1 MKRYLLSTFTIAA
14 AALLVT
20 SCNDEMDNGLKT
32 GDDGTVTFTAQLP
45 SEMGTRAF
53 ADGLTAKHL
62 QYAVYEAGQSTP
74 LKVFGDETTVV
85 GEAEMVDLKKSVT
98 LKLTSGKSYDVIF
111 WADAT
116 TDSPYTFNPASQ
128 EVSVDYSKVNNNSDN
143 CDAFFKKET
152 ITVSGNQ
159 SVDVK
164 LTRPFAQ
171 VNIGTDDFDAAKASG
186 LEVTQTEVV
195 AKAFAT
201 LNLATGEVSDEA
213 DRTFTMKAIPTA
225 SDGEFPVAGGYKY
238 LSMDYLLVG
247 ADKATVDVAFNY
259 GGPQSRTFTNVP
271 VQRNYRTN
279 IYGSLLTNTTDFNVV
294 IEPAFSG
301 EFAHEVVS
309 VSTFAA
315 LKAAATAGG
324 DVKLESAIDFTQVVT
339 VDNNKTLTV
348 DLNKQN
354 VANAADLWDN
364 PSVPN
369 SWSLFSVRGTDS
381 KLTLSGDGDVIAK
394 ANDCYAIDVQGGGHL
409 VIEGGHYNGNIHAVY
424 VLEGVAEIKGGTFEV
439 QQKYPDAEK
448 ADEFVLNCLDE
459 NRKNGTAK
467 IIVTGGTFIGFNP
480 GDCKAEGNGTNF
492 VAPGYASIPN
502 GTAADGRTIWK
513 VVPTVE
519 ATTEAELEGSF
530 KRGSVT
536 AISSNISTATI
547 TTCHSKS
554 NLVFKNGSVLKLEP
568 TETGSL
574 YTLSVRKNSNLT
586 ISGNGSII
594 APVLI
599 NPNPTTSQAAAI
611 EVGVQANSGTVN
623 IYDNVT
629 LEGNSGAAGSYAL
642 RLVNGTANI
651 YGGHF
656 KTAGGLNGDSECI
669 YLQSIKPYREAYRQ
683 CNLNIYGG
691 VFETT
696 GDAKYLINCK
706 DEPYK
711 DGKCAIKIMGGI
723 FVGFNPADNTAE
735 GAHTNFVASG
745 YKSVETTYNGKQ
757 AWKVVKE

>member
-32 GDDGTVTFTAQLP
+32 GDEGTVTFTAQLP

-85 GEAEMVDLKKSVT
+85 GEAEMNNLKQTVS
-98 LKLTSGKSYDVIF
+98 LKLTTGKTYDVIF

-128 EVSVDYSKVNNNSDN
+128 EVNVDYSKVNNNSDN

-201 LNLATGEVSDEA
+201 LNLATGKVADEA

-309 VSTFAA
+309 ISTFAA

-354 VANAADLWDN
+354 VANAADLWDKA
-364 PSVPN
+364 PN
-369 SWSLFSVRGTDS
+369 QWSLFSVRRGST
-381 KLTLSGDGDVIAK
+381 LTLKGDGEVIAK
-394 ANDCYAIDVQGGGHL
+394 ANDCYAVDVQDGGHL

-424 VLEGVAEIKGGTFEV
+424 VQKGTAEIKGGTFEV
-439 QQKYPDAEK
+439 QQKYSAEDPDEY
-448 ADEFVLNCLDE
+448 VLNCYDA
-459 NRKNGTAK
+459 NYINGTAK
-467 IIVTGGTFIGFNP
+467 IIVSGGTFIGFNP
-480 GDCKAEGNGTNF
+480 GNCKAEDKNGTNF
-492 VAPGYASIPN
+492 LAPGYASVAD
-502 GTAADGRTIWK
+502 GTTADGRVIYK
-513 VVPTVE
+513 VIQAPTTRSE
-519 ATTEAELEGSF
+519 IINLLSKDGGSICIGSDYEGGAYLS
-530 KRGSVT
+530 KDGVT
-536 AISSNISTATI
+536 ASFAISNNAVVTPLQKKSQRSTFNIDGTNLNLFGNGKILGPCNVTDSDEGAIWVQGGSTL
-547 TTCHSKS
+547 
-554 NLVFKNGSVLKLEP
+554 N
-568 TETGSL
+568 
-574 YTLSVRKNSNLT
+574 
-586 ISGNGSII
+586 ISGNLSI
-594 APVLI
+594 
-599 NPNPTTSQAAAI
+599 
-611 EVGVQANSGTVN
+611 EGGTGGHLNACV
-623 IYDNVT
+623 IIF
-629 LEGNSGAAGSYAL
+629 
-642 RLVNGTANI
+642 NGTTNI
-651 YGGHF
+651 QNGYFHSSID
-656 KTAGGLNGDSECI
+656 KNGDSNPCI
-669 YLQSIKPYREAYRQ
+669 ILAPIKSPTVTGYSK
-683 CNLNIYGG
+683 LNIYGG
-691 VFETT
+691 VFEAD
-696 GDAKYLINCK
+696 GDAKFVINCQDEDK
-706 DEPYK
+706 DRCTVK
-711 DGKCAIKIMGGI
+711 VMGGT
-723 FVGFNPADNTAE
+723 FVGFNPADNTAD
-735 GAHTNFVASG
+735 GAHTNYVATG

>member
-32 GDDGTVTFTAQLP
+32 GDEGTVTFTAQLP

-74 LKVFGDETTVV
+74 LPVFGDETTVV
-85 GEAEMVDLKKSVT
+85 GEAEMNNLKQTVS
-98 LKLTSGKSYDVIF
+98 LKLTTGKTYDVIF

-294 IEPAFSG
+294 IEPAFIGTLGIATDEELADAASHHNRHVQLADNVQLALPTNIAEG
-301 EFAHEVVS
+301 VVITGGTNS
-309 VSTFAA
+309 VLKVKNGYQIPNDNVTFKDVTLARDDSA
-315 LKAAATAGG
+315 GASDGCYLKINS
-324 DVKLESAIDFTQVVT
+324 DNVVLDNVKLGIINF
-339 VDNNKTLTV
+339 NNEHSFVGGGIYLNGGKTLTV
-348 DLNKQN
+348 RNTNFTIQ
-354 VANAADLWDN
+354 AAYGVFAMDPGTTIILENCNFGPKFQYCTNQPGNGKLIARNTTFRGWMSGWSDGYFENCTFKHGDLWY
-364 PSVPN
+364 PYARCYGSSV
-369 SWSLFSVRGTDS
+369 F
-381 KLTLSGDGDVIAK
+381 K
-394 ANDCYAIDVQGGGHL
+394 DC
-409 VIEGGHYNGNIHAVY
+409 E
-424 VLEGVAEIKGGTFEV
+424 FER
-439 QQKYPDAEK
+439 
-448 ADEFVLNCLDE
+448 L
-459 NRKNGTAK
+459 
-467 IIVTGGTFIGFNP
+467 
-480 GDCKAEGNGTNF
+480 
-492 VAPGYASIPN
+492 
-502 GTAADGRTIWK
+502 
-513 VVPTVE
+513 
-519 ATTEAELEGSF
+519 
-530 KRGSVT
+530 
-536 AISSNISTATI
+536 STATDNRWLP
-547 TTCHSKS
+547 TAPNRKDT
-554 NLVFKNGSVLKLEP
+554 NGNDIYDYDYAVSCMKQH
-568 TETGSL
+568 
-574 YTLSVRKNSNLT
+574 
-586 ISGNGSII
+586 SII
-594 APVLI
+594 EFI
-599 NPNPTTSQAAAI
+599 NCRYSDGSAFNKNVFLKGTTDS
-611 EVGVQANSGTVN
+611 SGDPDKV
-623 IYDNVT
+623 II
-629 LEGNSGAAGSYAL
+629 
-642 RLVNGTANI
+642 NGTT
-651 YGGHF
+651 Y
-656 KTAGGLNGDSECI
+656 TD
-669 YLQSIKPYREAYRQ
+669 
-683 CNLNIYGG
+683 
-691 VFETT
+691 
-696 GDAKYLINCK
+696 IN
-706 DEPYK
+706 E
-711 DGKCAIKIMGGI
+711 
-723 FVGFNPADNTAE
+723 F
-735 GAHTNFVASG
+735 
-745 YKSVETTYNGKQ
+745 TY
-757 AWKVVKE
+757 W

>member
-32 GDDGTVTFTAQLP
+32 GDEGTVTFTAQLP

-62 QYAVYEAGQSTP
+62 QYAVYETGQSTP

-85 GEAEMVDLKKSVT
+85 GEAEMNNLKQTVS
-98 LKLTSGKSYDVIF
+98 LKLTTGKTYDVIF
-111 WADAT
+111 WAADNSAKK
-116 TDSPYTFNPASQ
+116 PYTFDPLTQTVKITYTN
-128 EVSVDYSKVNNNSDN
+128 VYSNNDI

-159 SVDVK
+159 NVDVK

-171 VNIGTDDFDAAKASG
+171 VNIGTDDFDAATIAG
-186 LEVTQTEVV
+186 LNLTQTQV
-195 AKAFAT
+195 KATAGDI
-201 LNLATGEVSDEA
+201 LNLATGKMEGTEA
-213 DRTFTMKAIPTA
+213 TRTFKMKAIPTA
-225 SDGEFPVAGGYKY
+225 DDGAFPVAGYKY
-238 LSMDYLLVG
+238 LLMAYIPISDT
-247 ADKATVDVAFNY
+247 KETVDMTFGYN
-259 GGPQSRTFTNVP
+259 GKSSFRSFTNVP
-271 VQRNYRTN
+271 LQRNYRTN
-279 IYGSLLTNTTDFNVV
+279 IYGSLLTNSVDFNVV

-309 VSTFAA
+309 ASTFAA
-315 LKAAATAGG
+315 LKAAVANGQ
-324 DVKLESAIDFTQVVT
+324 S
-339 VDNNKTLTV
+339 VDAEKTLVLSGGQSETLNLG
-348 DLNKQN
+348 DLSISNKN
-354 VANAADLWDN
+354 NIWSDSD
-364 PSVPN
+364 
-369 SWSLFSVRGTDS
+369 WSLLSVRENS
-381 KLTLSGDGDVIAK
+381 SLTITSGAYIAK
-394 ANDCYAIDVQGGGHL
+394 ANDCYAVDVQDGGHL
-409 VIEGGHYNGNIHAVY
+409 VIEDGHFNGNIHAVY

-439 QQKYPDAEK
+439 QQKYPDADK
-448 ADEFVLNCLDE
+448 ADEFVLNCYDA
-459 NRKNGTAK
+459 NRENGTAK
-467 IIVTGGTFIGFNP
+467 IIVSGGTFIGFNP

-513 VVPTVE
+513 VVPAVE
-519 ATTEAELEGSF
+519 ATTGAELEGSF

-536 AISSNISTATI
+536 TIGTNISATETI
-547 TTCHSKS
+547 VCKTKS
-554 NLVFKNGSVLKLEP
+554 NLVLKNGSVLKVEP
-568 TETGSL
+568 TRIAQN
-574 YTLSVRKNSNLT
+574 YTLGAHGGSNLS

-594 APVLI
+594 APVL
-599 NPNPTTSQAAAI
+599 PDPTTYLASAI
-611 EVGVQANSGTVN
+611 EVGSASKSGTVN
-623 IYDNVT
+623 IYGNVT
-629 LEGNSGAAGSYAL
+629 FEGNSGAAGSYAL
-642 RLVNGTANI
+642 RLINGTANI

-656 KTAGGLNGDSECI
+656 KTAGGSSGNAECI
-669 YLQSIKPYREAYRQ
+669 YLQSSQPYRGAAYNQ

-696 GDAKYLINCK
+696 GDAKYLINCLDK
-706 DEPYK
+706 PYK

-735 GAHTNFVASG
+735 GAHTNFVAPD

>member
-32 GDDGTVTFTAQLP
+32 DDEGTVTFTAQLP

-85 GEAEMVDLKKSVT
+85 GEAEMVNLKKSVT

-143 CDAFFKKET
+143 CDAFFKKEA

-201 LNLATGEVSDEA
+201 LNLATGKVSDEA

-294 IEPAFSG
+294 IEPAFATTNYNLGALYTASQIG
-301 EFAHEVVS
+301 GAVTLSDNVDFDRTIAVQPGKTMS
-309 VSTFAA
+309 VNLNGKT
-315 LKAAATAGG
+315 
-324 DVKLESAIDFTQVVT
+324 VKNTT
-339 VDNNKTLTV
+339 
-348 DLNKQN
+348 
-354 VANAADLWDN
+354 DLWEN

-394 ANDCYAIDVQGGGHL
+394 VNDCYAVDVQGGGHL
-409 VIEGGHYNGNIHAVY
+409 VIDGGHYNGNIHAVY
-424 VLEGVAEIKGGTFEV
+424 VTEGVAEIKGGTFEV

-459 NRKNGTAK
+459 NYKNGTAK

-492 VAPGYASIPN
+492 VAPGYASIAN
-502 GTAADGRTIWK
+502 GTTADGRTIWK
-513 VVPTVE
+513 VVSAVE
-519 ATTEAELEGSF
+519 ATTETELEGSF
-530 KRGSVT
+530 KSGSVT

-599 NPNPTTSQAAAI
+599 NPNPTKSQAAAI
-611 EVGVQANSGTVN
+611 EVGVQAYSGIVN

-669 YLQSIKPYREAYRQ
+669 YLQSIKPWRGTYRQ

-735 GAHTNFVASG
+735 GAHTNFVAPG

>member
-32 GDDGTVTFTAQLP
+32 GDEGTVTFTAQLP

-85 GEAEMVDLKKSVT
+85 GEAEMVNLKKSVT

-116 TDSPYTFNPASQ
+116 TDSPYTVNPASQ

-201 LNLATGEVSDEA
+201 LNLATGEVADEA

-238 LSMDYLLVG
+238 LSMDSLLVG

-259 GGPQSRTFTNVP
+259 GGPQNRTFTNVP

-294 IEPAFSG
+294 IEPAFATTNYNLGALYTASQIG
-301 EFAHEVVS
+301 GAVTLSDNVDFDRTIAVQPGKTMS
-309 VSTFAA
+309 VNLNGKTV
-315 LKAAATAGG
+315 KNAT
-324 DVKLESAIDFTQVVT
+324 
-339 VDNNKTLTV
+339 
-348 DLNKQN
+348 
-354 VANAADLWDN
+354 DLWEN

-424 VLEGVAEIKGGTFEV
+424 VTEGVAEIKGGTFEV

-448 ADEFVLNCLDE
+448 AADFVLKCLDE
-459 NRKNGTAK
+459 NYKNGTAK

-492 VAPGYASIPN
+492 VAPGYASIAN

-513 VVPTVE
+513 VVSAVE
-519 ATTEAELEGSF
+519 ATTAEGLETALTT
-530 KRGSVT
+530 RGKIVALGQDLEYASS
-536 AISSNISTATI
+536 ISPARNTSLVMKNGA
-547 TTCHSKS
+547 
-554 NLVFKNGSVLKLEP
+554 VFKSTNDDSNNINTLLSISA
-568 TETGSL
+568 TG
-574 YTLSVRKNSNLT
+574 VK
-586 ISGNGSII
+586 ISGNGTLEA
-594 APVLI
+594 AP
-599 NPNPTTSQAAAI
+599 NRPNHPSAVIEVRNGGSVDISGNLTFDAKGGSQANNAI
-611 EVGVQANSGTVN
+611 K
-623 IYDNVT
+623 IIK
-629 LEGNSGAAGSYAL
+629 
-642 RLVNGTANI
+642 GTANI
-651 YGGHF
+651 HSGYFHTVGGAT
-656 KTAGGLNGDSECI
+656 KESTSECI
-669 YLQSIKPYREAYRQ
+669 YLESGWAASSKA
-683 CNLNIYGG
+683 NLNIYGG
-691 VFETT
+691 VFECD
-696 GDAKYLINCK
+696 GDATYLINCK
-706 DEPYK
+706 DEYRS
-711 DGKCAIKIMGGI
+711 KCAIKIMGGI

-735 GAHTNFVASG
+735 GAHTNFVAPG
-745 YKSVETTYNGKQ
+745 YKSVEPTYNGKQ

>member
-32 GDDGTVTFTAQLP
+32 GDEGTVTFTAQLP

-74 LKVFGDETTVV
+74 LPVFGDETTVV
-85 GEAEMVDLKKSVT
+85 GEAEMNNLKQTVS
-98 LKLTSGKSYDVIF
+98 LKLTTGKTYDVVF

-201 LNLATGEVSDEA
+201 LNLATGKVADEA

-294 IEPAFSG
+294 IEPAFATTNYNLGALYTASQIG
-301 EFAHEVVS
+301 GAVTLSDNVDFDRTIAVQPGKTMS
-309 VSTFAA
+309 VNLNGKT
-315 LKAAATAGG
+315 
-324 DVKLESAIDFTQVVT
+324 VKNTT
-339 VDNNKTLTV
+339 
-348 DLNKQN
+348 
-354 VANAADLWDN
+354 DLWEN

-424 VLEGVAEIKGGTFEV
+424 VTEGVAEIKGGTFEV

-459 NRKNGTAK
+459 NYKNGTAK

-492 VAPGYASIPN
+492 VAPGYASIAN

-513 VVPTVE
+513 VVPAVE

-536 AISSNISTATI
+536 AISSNINTATI

-599 NPNPTTSQAAAI
+599 SPNPTTSQAAAI
-611 EVGVQANSGTVN
+611 EVGVQAYSGIVN

-669 YLQSIKPYREAYRQ
+669 YLQSIKPWRGTYRQ

-691 VFETT
+691 IFETT

>member
-1 MKRYLLSTFTIAA
+1 MTLSDNVDFDRTIAVQPGKTMSVN
-14 AALLVT
+14 L
-20 SCNDEMDNGLKT
+20 NGKT
-32 GDDGTVTFTAQLP
+32 
-45 SEMGTRAF
+45 
-53 ADGLTAKHL
+53 
-62 QYAVYEAGQSTP
+62 
-74 LKVFGDETTVV
+74 
-85 GEAEMVDLKKSVT
+85 
-98 LKLTSGKSYDVIF
+98 
-111 WADAT
+111 
-116 TDSPYTFNPASQ
+116 
-128 EVSVDYSKVNNNSDN
+128 
-143 CDAFFKKET
+143 
-152 ITVSGNQ
+152 
-159 SVDVK
+159 VK
-164 LTRPFAQ
+164 
-171 VNIGTDDFDAAKASG
+171 
-186 LEVTQTEVV
+186 
-195 AKAFAT
+195 
-201 LNLATGEVSDEA
+201 
-213 DRTFTMKAIPTA
+213 
-225 SDGEFPVAGGYKY
+225 
-238 LSMDYLLVG
+238 
-247 ADKATVDVAFNY
+247 
-259 GGPQSRTFTNVP
+259 
-271 VQRNYRTN
+271 
-279 IYGSLLTNTTDFNVV
+279 NTTD
-294 IEPAFSG
+294 
-301 EFAHEVVS
+301 
-309 VSTFAA
+309 
-315 LKAAATAGG
+315 
-324 DVKLESAIDFTQVVT
+324 
-339 VDNNKTLTV
+339 
-348 DLNKQN
+348 
-354 VANAADLWDN
+354 LWEN

-394 ANDCYAIDVQGGGHL
+394 VNDCYAVDVQGGGHL
-409 VIEGGHYNGNIHAVY
+409 VIDGGHYNGNIHAVY
-424 VLEGVAEIKGGTFEV
+424 VTEGVAEIKGGTFEV

-459 NRKNGTAK
+459 NYKNGTAK

-492 VAPGYASIPN
+492 VAPGYASIAN
-502 GTAADGRTIWK
+502 GTTADGRTIWK
-513 VVPTVE
+513 VVSAVE
-519 ATTEAELEGSF
+519 ATTETELEGSF
-530 KRGSVT
+530 KSGSVT

-599 NPNPTTSQAAAI
+599 NPNPTKSQAAAI
-611 EVGVQANSGTVN
+611 EVGVQAYSGIVN

-669 YLQSIKPYREAYRQ
+669 YLQSIKPWRGTYRQ

-735 GAHTNFVASG
+735 GAHTNFVAPG

>member
-32 GDDGTVTFTAQLP
+32 GDEGTVTFTAQLP

-85 GEAEMVDLKKSVT
+85 GEAEMVNLKKSVT

-201 LNLATGEVSDEA
+201 LNLATGEVADEA

-238 LSMDYLLVG
+238 LSMDSLLVG

-294 IEPAFSG
+294 IEPAFATTNYNLGALYTASQIG
-301 EFAHEVVS
+301 GAVTLSDNVDFDRTIAVQPGKTMS
-309 VSTFAA
+309 VNLNGKT
-315 LKAAATAGG
+315 
-324 DVKLESAIDFTQVVT
+324 VKNTT
-339 VDNNKTLTV
+339 
-348 DLNKQN
+348 
-354 VANAADLWDN
+354 DLWEN

-424 VLEGVAEIKGGTFEV
+424 VTEGVAEIKGGTFEV

-459 NRKNGTAK
+459 NYKNGTAK

-492 VAPGYASIPN
+492 VAPGYASIAN

-513 VVPTVE
+513 VVPAVE

-536 AISSNISTATI
+536 AISSNINTATI
-547 TTCHSKS
+547 TTCQSKS

-599 NPNPTTSQAAAI
+599 SPNPTTSQAAAI
-611 EVGVQANSGTVN
+611 EVGVQAYSGIVN

-669 YLQSIKPYREAYRQ
+669 YLESIKPYRGTYRQ

-735 GAHTNFVASG
+735 GAHTNFVAPG

>member
-74 LKVFGDETTVV
+74 LKVFGDETTVM
-85 GEAEMVDLKKSVT
+85 GEAEMNNLKQTVS
-98 LKLTSGKSYDVIF
+98 LKLTTGKTYDVIF
-111 WADAT
+111 WTDAT

-294 IEPAFSG
+294 IEPAFATTNYNLGALYTASQIG
-301 EFAHEVVS
+301 GAVTLSDNVDFDRTIAVQPGKTMS
-309 VSTFAA
+309 VNLNGKT
-315 LKAAATAGG
+315 
-324 DVKLESAIDFTQVVT
+324 VKNTT
-339 VDNNKTLTV
+339 
-348 DLNKQN
+348 
-354 VANAADLWDN
+354 DLWEN

-424 VLEGVAEIKGGTFEV
+424 VTEGVAEIKGGTFEV

-459 NRKNGTAK
+459 NYKNGTAK

-492 VAPGYASIPN
+492 VAPGYASIAN

-513 VVPTVE
+513 VVPAVE

-568 TETGSL
+568 TETGDL

-599 NPNPTTSQAAAI
+599 SPNPTTSQAAAI

-669 YLQSIKPYREAYRQ
+669 YLQSIKPWRGTYRQ

-691 VFETT
+691 IFETT

>member
-1 MKRYLLSTFTIAA
+1 M
-14 AALLVT
+14 
-20 SCNDEMDNGLKT
+20 
-32 GDDGTVTFTAQLP
+32 
-45 SEMGTRAF
+45 
-53 ADGLTAKHL
+53 
-62 QYAVYEAGQSTP
+62 
-74 LKVFGDETTVV
+74 
-85 GEAEMVDLKKSVT
+85 
-98 LKLTSGKSYDVIF
+98 
-111 WADAT
+111 
-116 TDSPYTFNPASQ
+116 
-128 EVSVDYSKVNNNSDN
+128 
-143 CDAFFKKET
+143 
-152 ITVSGNQ
+152 
-159 SVDVK
+159 
-164 LTRPFAQ
+164 
-171 VNIGTDDFDAAKASG
+171 NIGTDDFDAAKASG

-201 LNLATGEVSDEA
+201 LNLATGKVADEA

-294 IEPAFSG
+294 IEPAFATTNYNLGALYTASQIG
-301 EFAHEVVS
+301 GAVTLSDNVDFDRTIAVQPGKTMS
-309 VSTFAA
+309 VNLNGKT
-315 LKAAATAGG
+315 
-324 DVKLESAIDFTQVVT
+324 VKNTT
-339 VDNNKTLTV
+339 
-348 DLNKQN
+348 
-354 VANAADLWDN
+354 DLWEN

-381 KLTLSGDGDVIAK
+381 ELTLSGDGDVIAK

-424 VLEGVAEIKGGTFEV
+424 VTEGVAEIKGGTFEV

-459 NRKNGTAK
+459 NYKNGTAK

-492 VAPGYASIPN
+492 VAPGYASIAN

-513 VVPTVE
+513 VVPAVE

-536 AISSNISTATI
+536 AISSNINTATI

-599 NPNPTTSQAAAI
+599 SPNPTTSQAAAI
-611 EVGVQANSGTVN
+611 EVGVQAYSGIVN

-669 YLQSIKPYREAYRQ
+669 YLESIKPYRGTYRQ

-735 GAHTNFVASG
+735 GAHTNFVAPG

>member
-32 GDDGTVTFTAQLP
+32 GDEGTVTFTAQLP

-85 GEAEMVDLKKSVT
+85 GEAEMVNLKKSVS

-201 LNLATGEVSDEA
+201 LNLATGKVADEA

-354 VANAADLWDN
+354 VANATDLWDETGYQ
-364 PSVPN
+364 
-369 SWSLFSVRGTDS
+369 WSLFSVRRGST
-381 KLTLSGDGDVIAK
+381 LTLKGDGEVIAK
-394 ANDCYAIDVQGGGHL
+394 ANDCYAVDVQDGGHL

-424 VLEGVAEIKGGTFEV
+424 VEEGTAEIKGGTFEV
-439 QQKYPDAEK
+439 QQKYPDADK
-448 ADEFVLNCLDE
+448 ADEFVLNCYDA

-513 VVPTVE
+513 VVPAVE
-519 ATTEAELEGSF
+519 ATTAEGLETALTTRGKIVALGQDLEYASSISPARNTSLVMKNGAVFKSTNDDSNNINTLLSISATGVKIFGNGTLEAAPNRPNHPSAVIEVRNG
-530 KRGSVT
+530 GSVD
-536 AISSNISTATI
+536 
-547 TTCHSKS
+547 
-554 NLVFKNGSVLKLEP
+554 
-568 TETGSL
+568 
-574 YTLSVRKNSNLT
+574 
-586 ISGNGSII
+586 ISGNLTFDAKGGSM
-594 APVLI
+594 A
-599 NPNPTTSQAAAI
+599 NNAI
-611 EVGVQANSGTVN
+611 R
-623 IYDNVT
+623 IFK
-629 LEGNSGAAGSYAL
+629 
-642 RLVNGTANI
+642 GTANI
-651 YGGHF
+651 HSGYFHTVGGSP
-656 KTAGGLNGDSECI
+656 KENSNECI
-669 YLQSIKPYREAYRQ
+669 LIGYYNTDCY
-683 CNLNIYGG
+683 LNITGG
-691 VFETT
+691 IFESD
-696 GDAKYLINCK
+696 GDATYLINCM
-706 DEPYK
+706 DDYK
-711 DGKCAIKIMGGI
+711 KRCHVKVMGGT
-723 FVGFNPADNTAE
+723 FVGFNPADNTAD
-735 GAHTNFVASG
+735 GAHTNYVAPG

>member
-32 GDDGTVTFTAQLP
+32 DDEGTVTFTAQLP

-85 GEAEMVDLKKSVT
+85 GEAEMVNLKKSVT

-201 LNLATGEVSDEA
+201 LNLATGKVSDEA

-225 SDGEFPVAGGYKY
+225 SDGEFPVAGSYKY

-294 IEPAFSG
+294 IEPAFATTNYNLGALYTASQIG
-301 EFAHEVVS
+301 GAVTLSDNVDFDRTIAVQPGKTMS
-309 VSTFAA
+309 VNLNGKT
-315 LKAAATAGG
+315 
-324 DVKLESAIDFTQVVT
+324 VKNTT
-339 VDNNKTLTV
+339 
-348 DLNKQN
+348 
-354 VANAADLWDN
+354 DLWEN

-394 ANDCYAIDVQGGGHL
+394 ANDCYAVDVQGGGHL
-409 VIEGGHYNGNIHAVY
+409 VIDGGHYNGNIHAVY
-424 VLEGVAEIKGGTFEV
+424 VTEGVAEIKGGTFEV

-459 NRKNGTAK
+459 NYKNGTAK

-492 VAPGYASIPN
+492 VAPGYASIAN
-502 GTAADGRTIWK
+502 GTTADGRTIWK
-513 VVPTVE
+513 VVSAVE
-519 ATTEAELEGSF
+519 ATTETELEGSF
-530 KRGSVT
+530 KSGSVT

-599 NPNPTTSQAAAI
+599 NPNPTKSQAAAI
-611 EVGVQANSGTVN
+611 EVGVQAYSGIVN

-669 YLQSIKPYREAYRQ
+669 YLQSIKPWRGTYRQ

-696 GDAKYLINCK
+696 GDAKYLINCLDK
-706 DEPYK
+706 PYK

-735 GAHTNFVASG
+735 GAHTNFVAPD

>member
-32 GDDGTVTFTAQLP
+32 GDEGTVTFTAQLP

-85 GEAEMVDLKKSVT
+85 GEAEMVNLKKSVT

-116 TDSPYTFNPASQ
+116 TDSPYTFNPASR

-201 LNLATGEVSDEA
+201 LNLATGEVADEA

-259 GGPQSRTFTNVP
+259 GGPQNRTFTNVP

-279 IYGSLLTNTTDFNVV
+279 IYGSLLTNSVDFNVV

-309 VSTFAA
+309 ASTFAA
-315 LKAAATAGG
+315 LKAAVANGQ
-324 DVKLESAIDFTQVVT
+324 S
-339 VDNNKTLTV
+339 VDAEKTLVLSGRQSETLNLG
-348 DLNKQN
+348 DLSISNKN
-354 VANAADLWDN
+354 DIWSD
-364 PSVPN
+364 SD
-369 SWSLFSVRGTDS
+369 WSLLSVRENS
-381 KLTLSGDGDVIAK
+381 SLTITSGAYIAK
-394 ANDCYAIDVQGGGHL
+394 ANDCYAVDVQDGGHL
-409 VIEGGHYNGNIHAVY
+409 VIEDGHFNGNIHAVY

-439 QQKYPDAEK
+439 QQKYPDADK
-448 ADEFVLNCLDE
+448 ADEFVLNCYDA
-459 NRKNGTAK
+459 NRENGTAK

-480 GDCKAEGNGTNF
+480 GDCKAEGYGTNF
-492 VAPGYASIPN
+492 VASGYASIPN
-502 GTAADGRTIWK
+502 GTTADGRTIWK
-513 VVPTVE
+513 VVPAVE
-519 ATTEAELEGSF
+519 ATTAEGLETALTT
-530 KRGSVT
+530 RGKIVALGQDLEYASS
-536 AISSNISTATI
+536 ISPASNTSLVMKNGA
-547 TTCHSKS
+547 
-554 NLVFKNGSVLKLEP
+554 VFKSTNDDSNNINTLLSISA
-568 TETGSL
+568 TG
-574 YTLSVRKNSNLT
+574 VK
-586 ISGNGSII
+586 ISGNGTLEA
-594 APVLI
+594 AP
-599 NPNPTTSQAAAI
+599 NRPNHPSAVIEVRNGGSVDISGNLTFDAKGGSQANNAI
-611 EVGVQANSGTVN
+611 K
-623 IYDNVT
+623 IIK
-629 LEGNSGAAGSYAL
+629 
-642 RLVNGTANI
+642 GTANI
-651 YGGHF
+651 HSGYFHTVGGAT
-656 KTAGGLNGDSECI
+656 KESTSECI
-669 YLQSIKPYREAYRQ
+669 YLESGWAASSKA
-683 CNLNIYGG
+683 NLNIYGG
-691 VFETT
+691 VFECD
-696 GDAKYLINCK
+696 GDATYLINCK
-706 DEPYK
+706 DEYRS
-711 DGKCAIKIMGGI
+711 KCAIKIMGGI

-735 GAHTNFVASG
+735 GAHTNFVATG

>member
-32 GDDGTVTFTAQLP
+32 GDEGTVTFTAQLP

-85 GEAEMVDLKKSVT
+85 GEAEMVNLKKSVT

-143 CDAFFKKET
+143 CDAFFKKEA

-201 LNLATGEVSDEA
+201 LNLATGKVSDEA

-294 IEPAFSG
+294 IEPAFATTNYNLGALYTASQIG
-301 EFAHEVVS
+301 GAVTLSDNVDFDRTIAVQPGKTMS
-309 VSTFAA
+309 VNLNGKT
-315 LKAAATAGG
+315 
-324 DVKLESAIDFTQVVT
+324 VKNTT
-339 VDNNKTLTV
+339 
-348 DLNKQN
+348 
-354 VANAADLWDN
+354 DLWEN

-424 VLEGVAEIKGGTFEV
+424 VTEGVAEIKGGTFEV

-459 NRKNGTAK
+459 NYKNGTAK

-492 VAPGYASIPN
+492 VAPGYASIAN

-513 VVPTVE
+513 VVPAVE

-536 AISSNISTATI
+536 AISSNINTATI

-599 NPNPTTSQAAAI
+599 SPNPTKSQAAAI
-611 EVGVQANSGTVN
+611 EVGVQAYSGIVN

-669 YLQSIKPYREAYRQ
+669 YLQSIKPYRGTYRQ

-735 GAHTNFVASG
+735 GAHTNFVAPG

>member
-32 GDDGTVTFTAQLP
+32 GDEGTVTFTAQLP

-74 LKVFGDETTVV
+74 LPVFGDETRVV

-98 LKLTSGKSYDVIF
+98 LQLTSGKSYDVIF

-116 TDSPYTFNPASQ
+116 TDSPYTFDPATQ
-128 EVSVDYSKVNNNSDN
+128 KVSVDYSKVNNNSDN

-201 LNLATGEVSDEA
+201 LNLATGKVSDEA

-294 IEPAFSG
+294 IEPAFATTNYNLGALYTASQIG
-301 EFAHEVVS
+301 GAVTLSDNVDFDRTIAVQPGKTMS
-309 VSTFAA
+309 VNLNGKT
-315 LKAAATAGG
+315 
-324 DVKLESAIDFTQVVT
+324 VKNTT
-339 VDNNKTLTV
+339 
-348 DLNKQN
+348 
-354 VANAADLWDN
+354 DLWEN

-448 ADEFVLNCLDE
+448 ADEFVLNCYDA
-459 NRKNGTAK
+459 NRENGTAK

-492 VAPGYASIPN
+492 VAPGYASIAD

-513 VVPTVE
+513 VVPAVE

-568 TETGSL
+568 TETGDL

-599 NPNPTTSQAAAI
+599 SPNPTTSQAAAI
-611 EVGVQANSGTVN
+611 EVGVQAYSGIVN

-669 YLQSIKPYREAYRQ
+669 YLQSIKPWRGTYRQ

-691 VFETT
+691 IFETT

-735 GAHTNFVASG
+735 GAHTNFVAPG

>member
-32 GDDGTVTFTAQLP
+32 GNEGTVTFTAQLP

-85 GEAEMVDLKKSVT
+85 GEAEMNNLKQTVS
-98 LKLTSGKSYDVIF
+98 LKLTTGKTYDVIF

-201 LNLATGEVSDEA
+201 LNLATGKVSDEA

-309 VSTFAA
+309 ISTFAA

-354 VANAADLWDN
+354 VANAADLWDKA
-364 PSVPN
+364 PN
-369 SWSLFSVRGTDS
+369 QWSLFSVRRGST
-381 KLTLSGDGDVIAK
+381 LTLKGDGEVIAK
-394 ANDCYAIDVQGGGHL
+394 ANDCYAVDVQDGGHL

-424 VLEGVAEIKGGTFEV
+424 VQKGTAEIKGGTFEV
-439 QQKYPDAEK
+439 QQKYSAEDPDEY
-448 ADEFVLNCLDE
+448 VLNCYDA
-459 NRKNGTAK
+459 NYINGTAK
-467 IIVTGGTFIGFNP
+467 IIVSGGTFIGFNP
-480 GDCKAEGNGTNF
+480 GNCKAEDKNGTNF
-492 VAPGYASIPN
+492 LAPGYASVAD
-502 GTAADGRTIWK
+502 GTTADGRVIYK
-513 VVPTVE
+513 VIQAPTTRSE
-519 ATTEAELEGSF
+519 IINLLSKDGGSICIGSDYEGGAYLS
-530 KRGSVT
+530 KDGVT
-536 AISSNISTATI
+536 ASFAISNNAVVTPLQKKSQRSTFNIDGTNLNLFGNGKILGPCNVTDSDEGAIWVQGGSTL
-547 TTCHSKS
+547 
-554 NLVFKNGSVLKLEP
+554 N
-568 TETGSL
+568 
-574 YTLSVRKNSNLT
+574 
-586 ISGNGSII
+586 ISGNLSI
-594 APVLI
+594 
-599 NPNPTTSQAAAI
+599 
-611 EVGVQANSGTVN
+611 EGGTGGHLNACV
-623 IYDNVT
+623 IIF
-629 LEGNSGAAGSYAL
+629 
-642 RLVNGTANI
+642 NGTTNI
-651 YGGHF
+651 QNGYFHSSID
-656 KTAGGLNGDSECI
+656 KNGDSNPCI
-669 YLQSIKPYREAYRQ
+669 ILAPIKSPTVTGYSK
-683 CNLNIYGG
+683 LNIYGG
-691 VFETT
+691 VFEAD
-696 GDAKYLINCK
+696 GDAKFVINCQDEDK
-706 DEPYK
+706 DRCTVK
-711 DGKCAIKIMGGI
+711 VMGGT
-723 FVGFNPADNTAE
+723 FVGFNPADNTAD
-735 GAHTNFVASG
+735 GAHTNYVATG

-757 AWKVVKE
+757 AWKVVRE

>member
-32 GDDGTVTFTAQLP
+32 GDEGTVTFTAQLP

-85 GEAEMVDLKKSVT
+85 GEAEMNNLKQTVS
-98 LKLTSGKSYDVIF
+98 LKLTTGKTYDVIF
-111 WADAT
+111 WAADNSAKK
-116 TDSPYTFNPASQ
+116 PYTFDPLTQTVKIKYTN
-128 EVSVDYSKVNNNSDN
+128 VYSNNDI

-159 SVDVK
+159 NVDVK

-171 VNIGTDDFDAAKASG
+171 VNIGTDDFDAATIAG
-186 LEVTQTEVV
+186 LNLTQTQV
-195 AKAFAT
+195 KATAGDI
-201 LNLATGEVSDEA
+201 LNLATGKMEGTEA
-213 DRTFTMKAIPTA
+213 TRTFKMKAIPTA
-225 SDGEFPVAGGYKY
+225 DDGAFPVAGYKY
-238 LSMDYLLVG
+238 LLMAYIPISDT
-247 ADKATVDVAFNY
+247 KETVDMTFGYN
-259 GGPQSRTFTNVP
+259 GKSTFRSFTNVP
-271 VQRNYRTN
+271 LQRNYRTN
-279 IYGSLLTNTTDFNVV
+279 IYGSLLTNSVDFNVV

-309 VSTFAA
+309 ASTFAA
-315 LKAAATAGG
+315 LKAAVANGQ
-324 DVKLESAIDFTQVVT
+324 S
-339 VDNNKTLTV
+339 VDAEKTLVLSGGQSETLNLG
-348 DLNKQN
+348 DLSISNKN
-354 VANAADLWDN
+354 NIWSDSD
-364 PSVPN
+364 SD
-369 SWSLFSVRGTDS
+369 WSLLSVRENS
-381 KLTLSGDGDVIAK
+381 SLTITSGAYIAK
-394 ANDCYAIDVQGGGHL
+394 ANDCYAVDVQDGGHL
-409 VIEGGHYNGNIHAVY
+409 VIEDGHFNGNIHAVY

-448 ADEFVLNCLDE
+448 ADEFVLNCYDA
-459 NRKNGTAK
+459 NRENGTAK
-467 IIVTGGTFIGFNP
+467 IIVSGGTFIGFNP

-492 VAPGYASIPN
+492 VASGYASIPN

-513 VVPTVE
+513 VVPAVE
-519 ATTEAELEGSF
+519 ATTGAELEGSF

-536 AISSNISTATI
+536 TIGTNISATETI
-547 TTCHSKS
+547 VCKTKS
-554 NLVFKNGSVLKLEP
+554 NLVLKNGSVLKVEP
-568 TETGSL
+568 TRIAQN
-574 YTLSVRKNSNLT
+574 YTLGAHGGSNLS

-594 APVLI
+594 APVL
-599 NPNPTTSQAAAI
+599 PDPTTYLASAI
-611 EVGVQANSGTVN
+611 EVGSASKSGTVN
-623 IYDNVT
+623 IYGNVT
-629 LEGNSGAAGSYAL
+629 FEGNSGAAGSYAL
-642 RLVNGTANI
+642 RLINGTANI

-656 KTAGGLNGDSECI
+656 KTAGGSSGNAECI
-669 YLQSIKPYREAYRQ
+669 YLQSSQPYRGAAYNQ

-696 GDAKYLINCK
+696 VDTKYLINCLDK
-706 DEPYK
+706 PYK

-735 GAHTNFVASG
+735 GAHTNFVAPG

>member
-32 GDDGTVTFTAQLP
+32 GDEGTVTFTAQLP

-74 LKVFGDETTVV
+74 LPVFGDETTVV
-85 GEAEMVDLKKSVT
+85 GEAEMVNLKKSVT

-128 EVSVDYSKVNNNSDN
+128 KVSVDYSKVNNNSDN

-201 LNLATGEVSDEA
+201 LNLATGEVADEA

-259 GGPQSRTFTNVP
+259 GGPQNRTFTNVP

-294 IEPAFSG
+294 IEPAFATTNYNLGALYTASQIG
-301 EFAHEVVS
+301 GAVTLSDNVDFDRTIAVQPGKTMS
-309 VSTFAA
+309 VNLNGKT
-315 LKAAATAGG
+315 
-324 DVKLESAIDFTQVVT
+324 VKNTT
-339 VDNNKTLTV
+339 
-348 DLNKQN
+348 
-354 VANAADLWDN
+354 DLWEN

-424 VLEGVAEIKGGTFEV
+424 VTEGVAEIKGGTFEV

-459 NRKNGTAK
+459 NYKNGTAK

-492 VAPGYASIPN
+492 VAPGYASIAN
-502 GTAADGRTIWK
+502 GTTADGRTIWK
-513 VVPTVE
+513 VVSAVE
-519 ATTEAELEGSF
+519 ATTETELEGSF
-530 KRGSVT
+530 KSGSVT

-599 NPNPTTSQAAAI
+599 NPNPTKSQAAAI
-611 EVGVQANSGTVN
+611 EVGVQAYSGIVN

-669 YLQSIKPYREAYRQ
+669 YLQSIKPWRGTYRQ

-735 GAHTNFVASG
+735 GAHTNFVAPG

>member
-32 GDDGTVTFTAQLP
+32 GDEGTVTFTAQLP

-98 LKLTSGKSYDVIF
+98 LQLTSGKSYDVIF

-116 TDSPYTFNPASQ
+116 TDSPYTFNPATQ
-128 EVSVDYSKVNNNSDN
+128 KVSVDYSKVNNNSDN

-294 IEPAFSG
+294 IEPAFIGTLGIATDEELADAASHHNRHVQLADNVQLALPTNIAEG
-301 EFAHEVVS
+301 VVITGGTNS
-309 VSTFAA
+309 VLKVKNGYQIPNDNVTFKDVTLARDDSA
-315 LKAAATAGG
+315 GASDGCYLKINS
-324 DVKLESAIDFTQVVT
+324 DNVVLDNVKLGIINF
-339 VDNNKTLTV
+339 NNEHSFVGGGIYLNGGKTLTV
-348 DLNKQN
+348 RNTNFTIQ
-354 VANAADLWDN
+354 AAYGVFAMDPGTTIILENCNFGPKFQYCTNQPGNGKLIARNTTFRGWMSGWSDGYFENCTFKHGDLWY
-364 PSVPN
+364 PYARCYGSSV
-369 SWSLFSVRGTDS
+369 F
-381 KLTLSGDGDVIAK
+381 K
-394 ANDCYAIDVQGGGHL
+394 DC
-409 VIEGGHYNGNIHAVY
+409 E
-424 VLEGVAEIKGGTFEV
+424 FER
-439 QQKYPDAEK
+439 
-448 ADEFVLNCLDE
+448 L
-459 NRKNGTAK
+459 
-467 IIVTGGTFIGFNP
+467 
-480 GDCKAEGNGTNF
+480 
-492 VAPGYASIPN
+492 
-502 GTAADGRTIWK
+502 
-513 VVPTVE
+513 
-519 ATTEAELEGSF
+519 
-530 KRGSVT
+530 
-536 AISSNISTATI
+536 STATDNRWLP
-547 TTCHSKS
+547 TAPNRKDT
-554 NLVFKNGSVLKLEP
+554 NGNDIYDYDYAVSCMKQH
-568 TETGSL
+568 
-574 YTLSVRKNSNLT
+574 
-586 ISGNGSII
+586 SII
-594 APVLI
+594 EFI
-599 NPNPTTSQAAAI
+599 NCRYSDGSAFNKNVFLKGTTDS
-611 EVGVQANSGTVN
+611 SGDPDKV
-623 IYDNVT
+623 II
-629 LEGNSGAAGSYAL
+629 
-642 RLVNGTANI
+642 NGTT
-651 YGGHF
+651 Y
-656 KTAGGLNGDSECI
+656 TD
-669 YLQSIKPYREAYRQ
+669 
-683 CNLNIYGG
+683 
-691 VFETT
+691 
-696 GDAKYLINCK
+696 IN
-706 DEPYK
+706 E
-711 DGKCAIKIMGGI
+711 
-723 FVGFNPADNTAE
+723 F
-735 GAHTNFVASG
+735 
-745 YKSVETTYNGKQ
+745 TY
-757 AWKVVKE
+757 W

>member
-32 GDDGTVTFTAQLP
+32 GDEGTVTFTAQLP

-85 GEAEMVDLKKSVT
+85 GEAEMDNLKQTVS
-98 LKLTSGKSYDVIF
+98 LKLTTGKTYDVIF
-111 WADAT
+111 WAADNSAKK
-116 TDSPYTFNPASQ
+116 PYTFDPLTQTVKIKYTN
-128 EVSVDYSKVNNNSDN
+128 VYSNNDI

-159 SVDVK
+159 NVDVK

-201 LNLATGEVSDEA
+201 LNLATGEVADEA

-259 GGPQSRTFTNVP
+259 GGPQNRTFTNVP

-294 IEPAFSG
+294 IEPAFATTNYNLGALYTASQIG
-301 EFAHEVVS
+301 GAVTLSDNVDFDRTIAVQPGKTMS
-309 VSTFAA
+309 VNLNGKT
-315 LKAAATAGG
+315 
-324 DVKLESAIDFTQVVT
+324 VKNTT
-339 VDNNKTLTV
+339 
-348 DLNKQN
+348 
-354 VANAADLWDN
+354 DLWEN

-394 ANDCYAIDVQGGGHL
+394 ANDCYAVDVQDGGHL
-409 VIEGGHYNGNIHAVY
+409 VIEDGHFNGNIHAVY

-448 ADEFVLNCLDE
+448 ADEFVLNCYDA
-459 NRKNGTAK
+459 NRENGTAK

-513 VVPTVE
+513 VVPAVE
-519 ATTEAELEGSF
+519 ATTEAELGNGNASF
-530 KRGSVT
+530 AINTSFTIGCAYLSNSRTKNISFTNSSVINADNYITQTFLIGKNSNVTISGRGKIVGPT
-536 AISSNISTATI
+536 RASSNTATI
-547 TTCHSKS
+547 W
-554 NLVFKNGSVLKLEP
+554 LANG
-568 TETGSL
+568 
-574 YTLSVRKNSNLT
+574 
-586 ISGNGSII
+586 
-594 APVLI
+594 
-599 NPNPTTSQAAAI
+599 
-611 EVGVQANSGTVN
+611 GTVN
-623 IYDNVT
+623 IN
-629 LEGNSGAAGSYAL
+629 GNMTIEAGSGSSTNNCI
-642 RLVNGTANI
+642 RIVKGTANI
-651 YGGHF
+651 YDGYFHAGLDKNGG
-656 KTAGGLNGDSECI
+656 ANACI
-669 YLQSIKPYREAYRQ
+669 LLTPGTSSSTSPA
-683 CNLNIYGG
+683 NLNIYGG
-691 VFETT
+691 VFETD
-696 GDAKYLINCK
+696 GDFPVINIQDGASANKYNHVLI
-706 DEPYK
+706 Y
-711 DGKCAIKIMGGI
+711 GGT
-723 FVGFNPADNTAE
+723 FVGFDPSIGDS
-735 GAHTNFVASG
+735 GANVPTFVAPG

>member
-32 GDDGTVTFTAQLP
+32 GDEGTVTFTAQLP

-85 GEAEMVDLKKSVT
+85 GEAEMDNLKQTVS
-98 LKLTSGKSYDVIF
+98 LKLTTGKTYDVIF
-111 WADAT
+111 WAADNSAKK
-116 TDSPYTFNPASQ
+116 PYTFDPLTQTVKIKYTN
-128 EVSVDYSKVNNNSDN
+128 VYSNNDI

-159 SVDVK
+159 NVDVK

-171 VNIGTDDFDAAKASG
+171 VNIGTDDFDAATIAG
-186 LEVTQTEVV
+186 LNLTQTQV
-195 AKAFAT
+195 KATAGDI
-201 LNLATGEVSDEA
+201 LNLATGKMEGTEA
-213 DRTFTMKAIPTA
+213 TRTFKMKAIPTA
-225 SDGEFPVAGGYKY
+225 DDGAFPVAGYKY
-238 LSMDYLLVG
+238 LLMAYIPISDT
-247 ADKATVDVAFNY
+247 KETVDMTFGYNGKY
-259 GGPQSRTFTNVP
+259 TFRSFTNVP
-271 VQRNYRTN
+271 LQRNYRTN
-279 IYGSLLTNTTDFNVV
+279 IYGSLLTNSVDFNVV

-309 VSTFAA
+309 ASTFAA
-315 LKAAATAGG
+315 LKAAVANGQ
-324 DVKLESAIDFTQVVT
+324 S
-339 VDNNKTLTV
+339 VDAEKTLVLSGGQSETLNLG
-348 DLNKQN
+348 DLSISNKN
-354 VANAADLWDN
+354 DIWSD
-364 PSVPN
+364 SD
-369 SWSLFSVRGTDS
+369 WSLLSVRENS
-381 KLTLSGDGDVIAK
+381 SLTITSGAYIAK
-394 ANDCYAIDVQGGGHL
+394 ANDCYAVDVQDGGHL
-409 VIEGGHYNGNIHAVY
+409 VIEGGHFNGNVHAVY

-439 QQKYPDAEK
+439 QQKYPDADK
-448 ADEFVLNCLDE
+448 ADEFVLNCYDA

-513 VVPTVE
+513 VVPAVE
-519 ATTEAELEGSF
+519 ATTGAELEGSF

-536 AISSNISTATI
+536 TIGTNISATETI
-547 TTCHSKS
+547 VCKTKS
-554 NLVFKNGSVLKLEP
+554 NLVLKNGSVLKVEP
-568 TETGSL
+568 TRNAQN
-574 YTLSVRKNSNLT
+574 YTLGAYGGSNLS

-599 NPNPTTSQAAAI
+599 NPNPTTSQASAI
-611 EVGVQANSGTVN
+611 EVGSASKSGTVN

-629 LEGNSGAAGSYAL
+629 FEGNSGAAGSYAL
-642 RLVNGTANI
+642 RLINGTANI

-656 KTAGGLNGDSECI
+656 KTAGGSSGNAECI
-669 YLQSIKPYREAYRQ
+669 YVQSAQPSRGAAYKQ

>member
-32 GDDGTVTFTAQLP
+32 GDEGTVTFTAQLP

-85 GEAEMVDLKKSVT
+85 GEAEMNNLKQTVS
-98 LKLTSGKSYDVIF
+98 LKLTTGKTYDVIF

-201 LNLATGEVSDEA
+201 LNLATGKVADEA

-309 VSTFAA
+309 ISTFAA

-354 VANAADLWDN
+354 VANAADLWDKA
-364 PSVPN
+364 PN
-369 SWSLFSVRGTDS
+369 QWSLFSVRRGST
-381 KLTLSGDGDVIAK
+381 LTLKGDGEVIAK
-394 ANDCYAIDVQGGGHL
+394 ANDCYAVDVQDGGHL

-424 VLEGVAEIKGGTFEV
+424 VQKGTAEIKGGTFEV
-439 QQKYPDAEK
+439 QQKYSAEDPDEY
-448 ADEFVLNCLDE
+448 VLNCYDA
-459 NRKNGTAK
+459 NYINGTAK
-467 IIVTGGTFIGFNP
+467 IIVSGGTFIGFNP
-480 GDCKAEGNGTNF
+480 GNCKAEDKNGTNF
-492 VAPGYASIPN
+492 LAPGYASVAD
-502 GTAADGRTIWK
+502 GTTADGRVIYK
-513 VVPTVE
+513 VIQAPTTRSE
-519 ATTEAELEGSF
+519 IINLLSKDGGSICIGSDYEGGAYLS
-530 KRGSVT
+530 KDGVT
-536 AISSNISTATI
+536 ASFAISNNAVVTPLQKKSQRSTFNIDGTNLNLFGNGKILGPCNVTDSDEGAIWVQGGSTL
-547 TTCHSKS
+547 
-554 NLVFKNGSVLKLEP
+554 N
-568 TETGSL
+568 
-574 YTLSVRKNSNLT
+574 
-586 ISGNGSII
+586 ISGNLSI
-594 APVLI
+594 
-599 NPNPTTSQAAAI
+599 
-611 EVGVQANSGTVN
+611 EGGTGGHLNACV
-623 IYDNVT
+623 IIF
-629 LEGNSGAAGSYAL
+629 
-642 RLVNGTANI
+642 NGTTNI
-651 YGGHF
+651 QNGYFHSSID
-656 KTAGGLNGDSECI
+656 KNGDSNPCI
-669 YLQSIKPYREAYRQ
+669 ILAPIKSPTVTGYSK
-683 CNLNIYGG
+683 LNIYGG
-691 VFETT
+691 VFEAD
-696 GDAKYLINCK
+696 GDAKFVINCQDEDK
-706 DEPYK
+706 DRCTVK
-711 DGKCAIKIMGGI
+711 VMGGI
-723 FVGFNPADNTAE
+723 FVGFNPADNTAD
-735 GAHTNFVASG
+735 GAHTNYVAPG

>member
-32 GDDGTVTFTAQLP
+32 GDEGTVTFTAQLP

-85 GEAEMVDLKKSVT
+85 GEAEMNNLKQTVS
-98 LKLTSGKSYDVIF
+98 LKLTTGKTYDVIF

-201 LNLATGEVSDEA
+201 LNLATGKVADEA

-294 IEPAFSG
+294 IEPAFATTNYNLGALCTASQIG
-301 EFAHEVVS
+301 GAVTLSDNVDFDRTIAVQPGKTMS
-309 VSTFAA
+309 VNLNGKT
-315 LKAAATAGG
+315 
-324 DVKLESAIDFTQVVT
+324 VKNTT
-339 VDNNKTLTV
+339 
-348 DLNKQN
+348 
-354 VANAADLWDN
+354 DLWEN

-394 ANDCYAIDVQGGGHL
+394 ANDCYAVDVQGGGHL
-409 VIEGGHYNGNIHAVY
+409 VIEDGHYNGNIHAVY
-424 VLEGVAEIKGGTFEV
+424 VEEGTAEIKGGTFEV
-439 QQKYPDAEK
+439 QQKYPDADK
-448 ADEFVLNCLDE
+448 ADEFVLNCYDA

-492 VAPGYASIPN
+492 VAPGHASIPN

-513 VVPTVE
+513 VVPAVE
-519 ATTEAELEGSF
+519 ATTGAELEGSF

-536 AISSNISTATI
+536 TIGTNISATETI
-547 TTCHSKS
+547 VCKTKS
-554 NLVFKNGSVLKLEP
+554 NLVLKNGSALKVEP
-568 TETGSL
+568 TRNAQN
-574 YTLSVRKNSNLT
+574 YTLGAYGGSNLS

-599 NPNPTTSQAAAI
+599 NPNPTTSQASAI
-611 EVGVQANSGTVN
+611 EVGSASKSGTVN

-629 LEGNSGAAGSYAL
+629 FEGNSGAAGSYAL
-642 RLVNGTANI
+642 RLINGTANI

-656 KTAGGLNGDSECI
+656 KTAGGSSGNAECI
-669 YLQSIKPYREAYRQ
+669 YVQSSQPYRGAAYRQ

-735 GAHTNFVASG
+735 GARTNFVAPG

>member
-1 MKRYLLSTFTIAA
+1 MKRYLLSSFTIAA

-32 GDDGTVTFTAQLP
+32 GDEGTVTFTAQLP
-45 SEMGTRAF
+45 SEIGTRAF

-85 GEAEMVDLKKSVT
+85 GEAEMVNLKKSVT

-128 EVSVDYSKVNNNSDN
+128 EVSVDYNKVNNNSDN

-201 LNLATGEVSDEA
+201 LNLATGKVADEA

-294 IEPAFSG
+294 IEPAFATTNYNLGALYTASQIG
-301 EFAHEVVS
+301 GAVTLSDNVDFDRTIAVQPGKTMS
-309 VSTFAA
+309 VNLNGKT
-315 LKAAATAGG
+315 
-324 DVKLESAIDFTQVVT
+324 VKNTT
-339 VDNNKTLTV
+339 
-348 DLNKQN
+348 
-354 VANAADLWDN
+354 DLWEN

-369 SWSLFSVRGTDS
+369 SWSLFSVRGADS
-381 KLTLSGDGDVIAK
+381 KLTLSGDGEVIAK
-394 ANDCYAIDVQGGGHL
+394 ANDCYAVDVQDGGHL
-409 VIEGGHYNGNIHAVY
+409 VIEDGHFNGNIHAVY
-424 VLEGVAEIKGGTFEV
+424 VLEGVAEIKGGIFEV

-448 ADEFVLNCLDE
+448 ADEFVLNCYDA
-459 NRKNGTAK
+459 NRENGTAK

-492 VAPGYASIPN
+492 VAPGYASIAN
-502 GTAADGRTIWK
+502 GTTADGRTIWK
-513 VVPTVE
+513 VVPAVE

-568 TETGSL
+568 TETGDL

-599 NPNPTTSQAAAI
+599 SPNPTTSQAAAI
-611 EVGVQANSGTVN
+611 EVGVQAYSGIVN

-669 YLQSIKPYREAYRQ
+669 YLQSIKPWRGTYRQ

-691 VFETT
+691 IFETT

>member
-32 GDDGTVTFTAQLP
+32 GDEGTVTFTAQLP

-85 GEAEMVDLKKSVT
+85 GEAEMVNLKKSVT

-116 TDSPYTFNPASQ
+116 TDSPYTFNPASR

-201 LNLATGEVSDEA
+201 LNLATGEVADEA

-294 IEPAFSG
+294 IEPAFATTNYNLGALYTASQIG
-301 EFAHEVVS
+301 GAVTLSDNVDFDRTIAVQPGKTMS
-309 VSTFAA
+309 VNLNGKT
-315 LKAAATAGG
+315 
-324 DVKLESAIDFTQVVT
+324 VKNTT
-339 VDNNKTLTV
+339 
-348 DLNKQN
+348 
-354 VANAADLWDN
+354 DLWEN

-424 VLEGVAEIKGGTFEV
+424 VTEGVAEIKGGTFEV

-459 NRKNGTAK
+459 NYKNGTAK

-492 VAPGYASIPN
+492 VAPGYASIAN
-502 GTAADGRTIWK
+502 GTTADGRTIWK
-513 VVPTVE
+513 VVSAVE
-519 ATTEAELEGSF
+519 ATTETELEGSF
-530 KRGSVT
+530 KSGSVT

-599 NPNPTTSQAAAI
+599 NPNPTKSQAAAI
-611 EVGVQANSGTVN
+611 EVGVQAYSGIVN

-669 YLQSIKPYREAYRQ
+669 YLQSIKPWRGTYRQ

-735 GAHTNFVASG
+735 GAHTNFVAPG

>member
-32 GDDGTVTFTAQLP
+32 GDEGTVTFTAQLP

-85 GEAEMVDLKKSVT
+85 EEAEMVNLKKSVT

-171 VNIGTDDFDAAKASG
+171 VNIGTDDFDAAKTSG

-201 LNLATGEVSDEA
+201 LNLATGEVADEA

-294 IEPAFSG
+294 IEPAFATTNYNLGALYTASQIG
-301 EFAHEVVS
+301 GAVTLSDNVDFDRTIAVQPGKTMS
-309 VSTFAA
+309 VNLNGKT
-315 LKAAATAGG
+315 
-324 DVKLESAIDFTQVVT
+324 VKNTT
-339 VDNNKTLTV
+339 
-348 DLNKQN
+348 
-354 VANAADLWDN
+354 DLWEN

-424 VLEGVAEIKGGTFEV
+424 VTEGIAEIKGGTFEV

-459 NRKNGTAK
+459 NYKNGTAK

-492 VAPGYASIPN
+492 VAPGYASIAN

-513 VVPTVE
+513 VVPAVE

-530 KRGSVT
+530 KRGSIT

-568 TETGSL
+568 TETGDL

-599 NPNPTTSQAAAI
+599 SPNPTTSQAAAI
-611 EVGVQANSGTVN
+611 EVGVQAYSGTVN

-669 YLQSIKPYREAYRQ
+669 YLQSIKPWRGTYRQ

>member
-32 GDDGTVTFTAQLP
+32 GDEGTVTFTAQLP

-85 GEAEMVDLKKSVT
+85 GEAEMVNLKKSVT

-201 LNLATGEVSDEA
+201 LNLATGKVSDEA

-294 IEPAFSG
+294 IEPAFATTNYNLGALYTASQIG
-301 EFAHEVVS
+301 GAVTLSDNVDFDRTIAVQPGKTMS
-309 VSTFAA
+309 VNLNGKT
-315 LKAAATAGG
+315 
-324 DVKLESAIDFTQVVT
+324 VKNTT
-339 VDNNKTLTV
+339 
-348 DLNKQN
+348 
-354 VANAADLWDN
+354 DLWEN

-394 ANDCYAIDVQGGGHL
+394 ANDCYAVDVQDGGHL
-409 VIEGGHYNGNIHAVY
+409 VIEGGHYNGNVHAVY

-439 QQKYPDAEK
+439 QQKYPDADK
-448 ADEFVLNCLDE
+448 ADEFVLNCYDA

-513 VVPTVE
+513 VVPAVE
-519 ATTEAELEGSF
+519 ATTAEGLKTALTTRGKIVALGQDLEYA
-530 KRGSVT
+530 SV
-536 AISSNISTATI
+536 ISPARSTSLVMKNGA
-547 TTCHSKS
+547 
-554 NLVFKNGSVLKLEP
+554 VFKSTNDDSNNINTLLSIS
-568 TETGSL
+568 ETG
-574 YTLSVRKNSNLT
+574 VK
-586 ISGNGSII
+586 ISGNGTLEA
-594 APVLI
+594 AP
-599 NPNPTTSQAAAI
+599 NRPNHTSAVI
-611 EVGVQANSGTVN
+611 EVRNGGSVDIYGNLTFDAKGGSKANN
-623 IYDNVT
+623 AI
-629 LEGNSGAAGSYAL
+629 
-642 RLVNGTANI
+642 RIFKGTANI
-651 YGGHF
+651 HSGYFHTVGGSP
-656 KTAGGLNGDSECI
+656 KENSSECI
-669 YLQSIKPYREAYRQ
+669 LIGYYNTDCY
-683 CNLNIYGG
+683 LNITGG
-691 VFETT
+691 IFESD
-696 GDAKYLINCK
+696 GDATYLINCM
-706 DEPYK
+706 DDYK
-711 DGKCAIKIMGGI
+711 KRCHVKVMGGT
-723 FVGFNPADNTAE
+723 FVGFNPADNTAD
-735 GAHTNFVASG
+735 GAHTNYVAPG

>member
-32 GDDGTVTFTAQLP
+32 GDEGTVTFTAQLP

-85 GEAEMVDLKKSVT
+85 GEAEMVNLKKSVT

-201 LNLATGEVSDEA
+201 LNLATGEVADEA

-247 ADKATVDVAFNY
+247 ADKATVDVVFNY
-259 GGPQSRTFTNVP
+259 GGPQNRTFTNVP

-294 IEPAFSG
+294 IEPAFATTNYNLGALYTASQIG
-301 EFAHEVVS
+301 GAVTLSDNVDFDRTIAVQPGKTMS
-309 VSTFAA
+309 VNLNGKT
-315 LKAAATAGG
+315 
-324 DVKLESAIDFTQVVT
+324 VKNTT
-339 VDNNKTLTV
+339 
-348 DLNKQN
+348 
-354 VANAADLWDN
+354 DLWEN

-394 ANDCYAIDVQGGGHL
+394 ANDCYAVDVQGGGHL
-409 VIEGGHYNGNIHAVY
+409 VIEDGHFNGNIHAVY

-448 ADEFVLNCLDE
+448 ADEFVLNCYDA
-459 NRKNGTAK
+459 NRRNGTAK
-467 IIVTGGTFIGFNP
+467 IIITGGTFIGFNP
-480 GDCKAEGNGTNF
+480 GDCKAEGDGTNF
-492 VAPGYASIPN
+492 VASGYASIAN
-502 GTAADGRTIWK
+502 GTTADGRTIWK
-513 VVPTVE
+513 VVPAVE

-574 YTLSVRKNSNLT
+574 YTLSARKNSNLT

-611 EVGVQANSGTVN
+611 EVGVQAYSGTVN

-656 KTAGGLNGDSECI
+656 KTTGGLNGDSECI
-669 YLQSIKPYREAYRQ
+669 YLQSIKPWGGTYRQ

-696 GDAKYLINCK
+696 GDAKYLINCQ

-735 GAHTNFVASG
+735 GAHTNFVAPG

>member
-32 GDDGTVTFTAQLP
+32 GDEGTVTFTAQLP

-85 GEAEMVDLKKSVT
+85 GEAEMNNLKQTVS
-98 LKLTSGKSYDVIF
+98 LKLTTGKTYDVIF

-159 SVDVK
+159 SVDVQ

-201 LNLATGEVSDEA
+201 LNLATGEVADEA

-294 IEPAFSG
+294 IEPAFATTNYNLGALYTASQIG
-301 EFAHEVVS
+301 GAVTLSDNVDFDRTIAVQPGKTMS
-309 VSTFAA
+309 VNLNGKT
-315 LKAAATAGG
+315 
-324 DVKLESAIDFTQVVT
+324 VKNTT
-339 VDNNKTLTV
+339 
-348 DLNKQN
+348 
-354 VANAADLWDN
+354 DLWEN

-394 ANDCYAIDVQGGGHL
+394 ANDCYAVDVQGGGHL
-409 VIEGGHYNGNIHAVY
+409 VIDGGHYNGNIHAVY
-424 VLEGVAEIKGGTFEV
+424 VTEGIAEIKGGTFEV

-459 NRKNGTAK
+459 NYKNGTAK

-492 VAPGYASIPN
+492 VAPGYASIAN

-513 VVPTVE
+513 VVPAVE

-530 KRGSVT
+530 KRGSIT

-568 TETGSL
+568 TETGDL

-599 NPNPTTSQAAAI
+599 SPNPTTSQAAAI
-611 EVGVQANSGTVN
+611 EVGVQAYSGTVN

-669 YLQSIKPYREAYRQ
+669 YLQSIKPWRGTYRQ

-735 GAHTNFVASG
+735 GAHTNFVAPG